1 MTTYPVINAGTTP
14 TSAVLQAMLDLI
26 ADKTGD
32 QSLTSSTTL
41 QNDNTLVV
49 PVVANAR
56 YKVWLE
62 ILYKGAATNTGDLKY
77 AFSVPSGATIAGRA
91 VSITNPLGMSTFTI
105 TQSSVPVSYSNGTG
119 NPLPCWAVFTLTTSL
134 TPGNLQIQWAQNT
147 SNATATT
154 VMAGSSLTAR
164 RRA

>member
-14 TSAVLQAMLDLI
+14 AASVLQAMLQLI
-26 ADKTGD
+26 ADKTAD
-32 QSLTSSTTL
+32 QPVTSSTVL
-41 QNDNTLVV
+41 VNDSALVI

-56 YKVWLE
+56 YKVELE
-62 ILYKGAATNTGDLKY
+62 ILYKGGTTGGSDIKV

-91 VSITNPLGMSTFTI
+91 ITVANPLGVATGFI
-105 TQSSVPVSYSNGTG
+105 NQSSVLFSATNGTG
-119 NPLPCWAVFTLTTSL
+119 NPLACACVFTFTTSA

-147 SNATATT
+147 SSATATT
-154 VMAGSSLTAR
+154 VMAGSSLTAK